1 VLLTPQA
8 NLEDAGV
15 GACGQR
21 ACRLRRFWHGDRVL
35 GPAAPTPFDAGI
47 LRRGR
52 DLRAAGIEPTRG
64 GWHQVRNGV
73 WVTEHEWRGLTPE
86 HEHAALVHATG
97 LCLERENPVFAVTSA
112 AAVWGLPRIEQWP
125 DGVRVLVAT
134 EGRGRGSSLVRP
146 HVGRE
151 ADPVRVGG
159 IQVTSPA
166 RTVVDLARTGTL
178 HTAVAAADHALRHR
192 LCSLDELR
200 AEVDAV
206 PRRVRGRNAARLVV
220 ALADPLSMSAGESLS
235 RVQMF
240 LLNLP
245 RPELQKEM
253 RDVQGLI
260 GYVDFGWE
268 GVVGEFDGKVKYRLT
283 RQASPEEAAE
293 VVWREKQRED
303 RLRRQGRVARW
314 TWAVALDRARLG
326 ARLAEH
332 GIRPLPAAS
341 WVDLGAR
348 PAS

>member
-1 VLLTPQA
+1 M
-8 NLEDAGV
+8 
-15 GACGQR
+15 
-21 ACRLRRFWHGDRVL
+21 L

-52 DLRAAGIEPTRG
+52 DLRAAGIEPTRA

-73 WVTEHEWRGLTPE
+73 WVSEHEWHGLTPE

-97 LCLERENPVFAVTSA
+97 LCLDRENPVFAVTSA
-112 AAVWGLPRIEQWP
+112 AAVWGLPRIEKWP
-125 DGVRVLVAT
+125 DAVRVLVAT
-134 EGRGRGSSLVRP
+134 EERGRGSSLVRP

-151 ADPVRVGG
+151 ADTVRMGD
-159 IQVTSPA
+159 IRVTSAA
-166 RTVVDLARTGTL
+166 RTIVDLARTGTL
-178 HTAVAAADHALRHR
+178 HTAVAAADHALRHE
-192 LCSLDELR
+192 LCSFDELM

-206 PRRVRGRNAARLVV
+206 PPRVRGRNTARLVG

-245 RPELQKEM
+245 KPELQKEI
-253 RDVQGLI
+253 RDAAGLV
-260 GYVDFGWE
+260 GFVDFGWE
-268 GVVGEFDGKVKYRLT
+268 GVVGEFDGKVKYRVAEG
-283 RQASPEEAAE
+283 ASAADAGE

-314 TWAVALDRARLG
+314 TWAIALDRARLG
-326 ARLAEH
+326 ARLAEY
-332 GIRPLPAAS
+332 GIRPLPANT

-348 PAS
+348 SAS

>member
-1 VLLTPQA
+1 M
-8 NLEDAGV
+8 
-15 GACGQR
+15 
-21 ACRLRRFWHGDRVL
+21 L

-73 WVTEHEWRGLTPE
+73 WVSEHEWRGLTPE

-97 LCLERENPVFAVTSA
+97 LCLDRENPVFAVTSA
-112 AAVWGLPRIEQWP
+112 AAVWGLPRIEKWP
-125 DGVRVLVAT
+125 DAVRVLVAT
-134 EGRGRGSSLVRP
+134 EERGRGSSLVRP

-151 ADPVRVGG
+151 ADTVRMGD
-159 IQVTSPA
+159 IRVTSAA
-166 RTVVDLARTGTL
+166 RTIVDLARTGTL
-178 HTAVAAADHALRHR
+178 HTAVAAADHALRHE
-192 LCSLDELR
+192 LCSFDELM

-206 PRRVRGRNAARLVV
+206 PPRVRGRNTARLVG

-245 RPELQKEM
+245 KPELQKEI
-253 RDVQGLI
+253 RDAAGLV
-260 GYVDFGWE
+260 GFVDFGWE
-268 GVVGEFDGKVKYRLT
+268 GVVGEFDGKVKYRVAEG
-283 RQASPEEAAE
+283 ASAADAGE

-314 TWAVALDRARLG
+314 TWAIALDRARLG
-326 ARLAEH
+326 ARLAEY
-332 GIRPLPAAS
+332 GIRPLPANT

-348 PAS
+348 SAS

>member
-1 VLLTPQA
+1 M
-8 NLEDAGV
+8 
-15 GACGQR
+15 
-21 ACRLRRFWHGDRVL
+21 L
-35 GPAAPTPFDAGI
+35 GPAAPIPLDAGI
-47 LRRGR
+47 LRRGC
-52 DLRAAGIEPTRG
+52 DLRAVGIEPTRG

-73 WVTEHEWRGLTPE
+73 WVTDHEWRVLTPE
-86 HEHAALVHATG
+86 QAHAALVHATG
-97 LCLERENPVFAVTSA
+97 LCLGREDPVFAVTSA

-125 DGVRVLVAT
+125 DAVRVLVAT
-134 EGRGRGSSLVRP
+134 EQRGRGSSLVRP

-151 ADPVRVGG
+151 ADPVRRGE
-159 IQVTSPA
+159 ILVTSPA

-178 HTAVAAADHALRHR
+178 LTAVAAADHALRHR
-192 LCSLDELR
+192 LCSPGELA

-206 PRRVRGRNAARLVV
+206 PPRVRGRNAARLVA

-245 RPELQKEM
+245 RPELQKEI
-253 RDVQGLI
+253 RDAAGLV
-260 GYVDFGWE
+260 GFVDFGWE
-268 GVVGEFDGKVKYRLT
+268 GVVGEFDGKVKYRVAPG
-283 RQASPEEAAE
+283 ASAAEAGE

-314 TWAVALDRARLG
+314 TWDIAMDRARLG

-332 GIRPLPAAS
+332 GIRPLPTNT

-348 PAS
+348 SAS

>member
-1 VLLTPQA
+1 M
-8 NLEDAGV
+8 
-15 GACGQR
+15 
-21 ACRLRRFWHGDRVL
+21 L

-52 DLRAAGIEPTRG
+52 DLRAAGIEPTRA

-73 WVTEHEWRGLTPE
+73 WVSEHEWHGLTPE

-97 LCLERENPVFAVTSA
+97 LCLDRENPVFAVTSA
-112 AAVWGLPRIEQWP
+112 AAVWGLPRIEKWP
-125 DGVRVLVAT
+125 DAVRVLVAT
-134 EGRGRGSSLVRP
+134 EERGRGSSLVRP

-151 ADPVRVGG
+151 ADTVRMGD
-159 IQVTSPA
+159 IRVTSAA
-166 RTVVDLARTGTL
+166 RTIVDLARTGTL
-178 HTAVAAADHALRHR
+178 HTAVAAADHALRHE
-192 LCSLDELR
+192 LCSFDELM

-206 PRRVRGRNAARLVV
+206 PPRVRGRNTARLVG

-245 RPELQKEM
+245 KPELQKEV
-253 RDVQGLI
+253 RDAAGLV
-260 GYVDFGWE
+260 GFVDFGWE
-268 GVVGEFDGKVKYRLT
+268 GVVGEFDGKVKYRVAEG
-283 RQASPEEAAE
+283 ASPADAGE

-314 TWAVALDRARLG
+314 TWAIALDRARLG
-326 ARLAEH
+326 ARLAEY
-332 GIRPLPAAS
+332 GIRPLPANT

-348 PAS
+348 SAS

>member
-1 VLLTPQA
+1 M
-8 NLEDAGV
+8 
-15 GACGQR
+15 
-21 ACRLRRFWHGDRVL
+21 L
-35 GPAAPTPFDAGI
+35 GPAAPIPFDAGI

-52 DLRAAGIEPTRG
+52 DLRAAGVEPTRG

-73 WVTEHEWRGLTPE
+73 WVTDREWRDLTPE
-86 HEHAALVHATG
+86 HQHAALVQATG
-97 LCLERENPVFAVTSA
+97 LCLQREDPVFAVTSA

-125 DGVRVLVAT
+125 DAVRVLVAT

-151 ADPVRVGG
+151 ADTVRLGG
-159 IQVTSPA
+159 IRVTSAA
-166 RTVVDLARTGTL
+166 RTVADLARTCSL
-178 HTAVAAADHALRHR
+178 PTAVAAADHALRHG
-192 LCSLDELR
+192 LCSVDELL

-206 PRRVRGRNAARLVV
+206 PPRVRGRTTARLVG

-245 RPELQKEM
+245 RPELQREV
-253 RDVQGLI
+253 RDAAGLV
-260 GYVDFGWE
+260 GFVDFGWE
-268 GVVGEFDGKVKYRLT
+268 GVVGEFDGKVKYRVAEG
-283 RQASPEEAAE
+283 ASPEDAGE
-293 VVWREKQRED
+293 VVWLEKQRED
-303 RLRRQGRVARW
+303 RLRRQARVVRW

-332 GIRPLPAAS
+332 GIRPLPANT

-348 PAS
+348 SAS

>member
-1 VLLTPQA
+1 M
-8 NLEDAGV
+8 
-15 GACGQR
+15 
-21 ACRLRRFWHGDRVL
+21 L

-73 WVTEHEWRGLTPE
+73 WVSEHEWHGLTPE

-97 LCLERENPVFAVTSA
+97 LCLDRENPVFAVTSA
-112 AAVWGLPRIEQWP
+112 AAVWGLPRIEKWP
-125 DGVRVLVAT
+125 DAVRVLVAT
-134 EGRGRGSSLVRP
+134 EERGRGSSLVRP

-151 ADPVRVGG
+151 ADTVRMGD
-159 IQVTSPA
+159 IRVTSAA
-166 RTVVDLARTGTL
+166 RTIVDLARTGTL
-178 HTAVAAADHALRHR
+178 HTAVAAADHALRHE
-192 LCSLDELR
+192 LCSFDELM

-206 PRRVRGRNAARLVV
+206 PPRVRGRNTARLVG

-245 RPELQKEM
+245 KPELQKEI
-253 RDVQGLI
+253 RDAAGLV
-260 GYVDFGWE
+260 GFVDFGWE
-268 GVVGEFDGKVKYRLT
+268 GVVGEFDGKVKYRVAEG
-283 RQASPEEAAE
+283 ASPADAGE

-314 TWAVALDRARLG
+314 TWAIALDRARLG
-326 ARLAEH
+326 ARLAEY
-332 GIRPLPAAS
+332 GIRPLPANT

-348 PAS
+348 SAS

>member
-1 VLLTPQA
+1 M
-8 NLEDAGV
+8 
-15 GACGQR
+15 
-21 ACRLRRFWHGDRVL
+21 L

-52 DLRAAGIEPTRG
+52 DLRAAGIEPTRA

-73 WVTEHEWRGLTPE
+73 WVSEHEWHGLTPE

-97 LCLERENPVFAVTSA
+97 LCLDRENPVFAVTSA
-112 AAVWGLPRIEQWP
+112 AAVWGLPRIEKWP
-125 DGVRVLVAT
+125 DAVRVLVAT
-134 EGRGRGSSLVRP
+134 EERGRGSSLVRP

-151 ADPVRVGG
+151 ADTVRRGD
-159 IQVTSPA
+159 IRVTSAA
-166 RTVVDLARTGTL
+166 RTIVDLARTGTL
-178 HTAVAAADHALRHR
+178 HTAVAAADHALRHE
-192 LCSLDELR
+192 LCSFDELM

-206 PRRVRGRNAARLVV
+206 PPRVRGRNTARLVG

-245 RPELQKEM
+245 KPELQKEI
-253 RDVQGLI
+253 RDAAGLV
-260 GYVDFGWE
+260 GFVDFGWE
-268 GVVGEFDGKVKYRLT
+268 GVVGEFDGKVKYRVAEG
-283 RQASPEEAAE
+283 ASPADAGE

-314 TWAVALDRARLG
+314 TWAIALDRARLG
-326 ARLAEH
+326 ARLAEY
-332 GIRPLPAAS
+332 GIRPLPANT

-348 PAS
+348 SAS